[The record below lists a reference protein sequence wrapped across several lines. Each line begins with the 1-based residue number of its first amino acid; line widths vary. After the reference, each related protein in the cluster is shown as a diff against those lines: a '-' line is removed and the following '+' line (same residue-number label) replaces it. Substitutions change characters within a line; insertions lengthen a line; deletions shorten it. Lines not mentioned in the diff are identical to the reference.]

1 MQLQPGSR
9 KRDDDTTFDSAVS
22 TILGFSEDHKIVFRD
37 ANKHFVCYVIN
48 DGLFIKTLRFAH
60 EYASSV
66 ICNRFNNSLLIYSR

>member
-60 EYASSV
+60 EYGSSV